1 MFYTSRLKEIL
12 LKKKVL
18 SKKNIEILEKEA
30 KKNKVN
36 LMSYL
41 IKKDIVTQKKLYNTI
56 ADFFKLPMVDLKNNN
71 IRKDILYLVPEL
83 IATSHKIIAFDKKDN
98 KLKIAVLNPDDIQ
111 TFDFITKK
119 TGLELELYIALPA
132 QIEEALKQ
140 YRLSL
145 KAEFKKIT
153 EKPTQAQDEK
163 KLKEMAKDL
172 PIVRIVDSLLEHAIF
187 ERASDVHIEP
197 SEKEV
202 TVRYR
207 VDGILRK
214 VMTLPKN
221 VHPGLVA
228 RIKILSN
235 LKLDE
240 HRLPQDGRF
249 KIETKDYRISIRVS
263 VMPMFDGEKI
273 VMRLLNETGAAL
285 TLEQL
290 GFLPEALAIVQ
301 RNIKKPHGM
310 ILVTGPTGSGK
321 TTTLYSIVSIL
332 NKPEVNISTVED
344 PVEYKMEGI
353 NQSQVNPKIEYTFA
367 KGLRS
372 LLRQDPN
379 IIMVGE
385 IRDGETAE
393 IAVNAA
399 LTGHLV
405 LSTLHTNDAA
415 TTLPRLGDM
424 GVPPF
429 LIAFTANMIVAQRL
443 VRKLCPDCK
452 ESYKLEKKTV
462 TEMMQ
467 NYNITDILKSLRELK
482 IIKSKQNL
490 STITF
495 YKPVGCGKCGNT
507 GYKSRQGIYEVMEIK
522 ENIKKLI
529 LNKGNAT
536 EIAEEAKKSGM
547 ITLTM
552 DGFIK
557 AIQGITSIEEVMRV
571 TKE

>member
-1 MFYTSRLKEIL
+1 MLYNSRLKEIL
-12 LKKKVL
+12 LKEKIL
-18 SKKNIEILEKEA
+18 SKKNIEILSNEA
-30 KKNKVN
+30 KKNKIN
-36 LMSYL
+36 LTSFL
-41 IKKDIVTQKKLYNTI
+41 IKKNIVTEERLYKTI
-56 ADFFKLPMVDLKNNN
+56 SKYFKLPIIELKNKN
-71 IRKDILYLVPEL
+71 IRKDILYLIPEP
-83 IATSHKIIAFDKKDN
+83 IATSHRIIAFDKKEN
-98 KLKIAVLNPDDIQ
+98 ILKIAVLNPDDIQ
-111 TFDFITKK
+111 TFEFITKK
-119 TGLELELYIALPA
+119 TGLEIDIYITIPS

-140 YRLSL
+140 YKLSL

-153 EKPTQAQDEK
+153 EKPIGDHDEK
-163 KLKEMAKDL
+163 KLKELAKDL

-187 ERASDVHIEP
+187 ERASDIHIEP
-197 SEKEV
+197 TEKEV
-202 TVRYR
+202 SVRYR

-221 VHPGLVA
+221 VHPGIVA

-240 HRLPQDGRF
+240 HRMPQDGRF
-249 KIETKDYRISIRVS
+249 KIETKEYRISIRIS
-263 VMPMFDGEKI
+263 IMPMFDGEKI

-290 GFLPEALAIVQ
+290 GFLPETLKIVQ
-301 RNIKKPHGM
+301 RNIKKPHGI

-367 KGLRS
+367 KGLRA

-424 GVPPF
+424 GIPPF

-443 VRKLCPDCK
+443 VRKLCSDCK
-452 ESYKLEKKTV
+452 EDYKLDKKTV
-462 TEMMQ
+462 TEIMQ
-467 NYNITDILKSLRELK
+467 VYNIPDILKSLKDLK
-482 IIKSKQNL
+482 IIKAKENL
-490 STITF
+490 SSITF
-495 YKPVGCGKCGNT
+495 YKPVGCGKCENT

-529 LNKGNAT
+529 LDKGNAT
-536 EIAEEAKKSGM
+536 QIAEEAKKSGM

-557 AIQGITSIEEVMRV
+557 AIQGITSMEEVMRV